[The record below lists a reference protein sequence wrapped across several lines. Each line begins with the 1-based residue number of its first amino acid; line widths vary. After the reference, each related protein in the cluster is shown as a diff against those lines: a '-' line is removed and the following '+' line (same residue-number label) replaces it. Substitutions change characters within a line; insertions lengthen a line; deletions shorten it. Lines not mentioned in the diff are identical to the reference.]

1 MTNEQTHRSTFFLFP
16 FFWGRG
22 GGGWC
27 DTLQSWHWLLSPCTR
42 CKWGCEV
49 EPVQASSV
57 APIKPAGQK
66 RKWKCHANVF
76 VML

>member
-1 MTNEQTHRSTFFLFP
+1 MNRPRGLQFVLFL
-16 FFWGRG
+16 G
-22 GGGWC
+22 GGGG
-27 DTLQSWHWLLSPCTR
+27 LVRHFAVLALAALACTR

-49 EPVQASSV
+49 EPVQGSSV

>member
-1 MTNEQTHRSTFFLFP
+1 MTNEQAHRSTFFP
-16 FFWGRG
+16 FFFVFLGLVRHFAV
-22 GGGWC
+22 
-27 DTLQSWHWLLSPCTR
+27 LALAALACTR
-42 CKWGCEV
+42 YKWGCEV
-49 EPVQASSV
+49 EPAQASSV